1 MVFKKTDKDIRLC
14 WKVPESCIFGFIRCF
29 ASPCFLN
36 PLGSV
41 NQAPIQPNYQE
52 HAFFTGF
59 TQGYNTLDALA
70 ALAFGII
77 IVTTIQN
84 MGVTKPA
91 EIAKDTIK
99 SGAISIILMGIIYT
113 LLAYLG
119 AMSLG
124 SFALSENGGI
134 TLAQIADHYLG
145 TYGSI
150 LLAFIVI
157 LACLKTGIGLITA
170 FAETFTDLFP
180 QRNYA
185 FFVALASILPCL
197 AANVGLTNIIQ
208 FSLPVLMFIYPLAMT
223 LILLVLVGP
232 LFKQRTAVYRMT
244 TYFTLIASIF
254 DGLNACPET
263 IKQTPI
269 VQNLLY
275 VAESYLPFFKL
286 GMGWIV
292 PAVIGFVIGLI
303 WSFAKKEEVAD

>member
-170 FAETFTDLFP
+170 LQKHSQICFRKEITH
-180 QRNYA
+180 
-185 FFVALASILPCL
+185 
-197 AANVGLTNIIQ
+197 
-208 FSLPVLMFIYPLAMT
+208 SLLH
-223 LILLVLVGP
+223 LLVSFLV
-232 LFKQRTAVYRMT
+232 
-244 TYFTLIASIF
+244 
-254 DGLNACPET
+254 
-263 IKQTPI
+263 
-269 VQNLLY
+269 
-275 VAESYLPFFKL
+275 
-286 GMGWIV
+286 
-292 PAVIGFVIGLI
+292 
-303 WSFAKKEEVAD
+303 

>member
-1 MVFKKTDKDIRLC
+1 M
-14 WKVPESCIFGFIRCF
+14 
-29 ASPCFLN
+29 
-36 PLGSV
+36 
-41 NQAPIQPNYQE
+41 
-52 HAFFTGF
+52 
-59 TQGYNTLDALA
+59 
-70 ALAFGII
+70 
-77 IVTTIQN
+77 
-84 MGVTKPA
+84 
-91 EIAKDTIK
+91 
-99 SGAISIILMGIIYT
+99 
-113 LLAYLG
+113 
-119 AMSLG
+119 
-124 SFALSENGGI
+124 
-134 TLAQIADHYLG
+134 
-145 TYGSI
+145 
-150 LLAFIVI
+150 
-157 LACLKTGIGLITA
+157 ITA

-286 GMGWIV
+286 VAM
-292 PAVIGFVIGLI
+292 IGFPTIMYSGR
-303 WSFAKKEEVAD
+303 AKPNPSQRLNKHATSNSSI

>member
-1 MVFKKTDKDIRLC
+1 MLC
-14 WKVPESCIFGFIRCF
+14 FSLLFESTRFCKSSAYSAKLSRAC
-29 ASPCFLN
+29 
-36 PLGSV
+36 
-41 NQAPIQPNYQE
+41 
-52 HAFFTGF
+52 FFTGF

-275 VAESYLPFFKL
+275 VAESYLPFSNW
-286 GMGWIV
+286 GWGGSYQQLSV
-292 PAVIGFVIGLI
+292 LL
-303 WSFAKKEEVAD
+303 SD